1 MSNKKGSIVSLLPL
15 FIFVALFIGTGLF
28 AGDFNVMPITVA
40 AIIASVAGFL
50 LYFKVPFKDKL
61 SAYLKGASQEN
72 IILIVVIFLLSG
84 AFSGIAGAMG
94 AVDST
99 VNMGLTFLPG
109 SLLLSGI
116 FIICCFV
123 SLSMG
128 TSMGTVVAIAPI
140 AIGIADQTEIGLALA
155 LATVIGGAMFGDNL
169 SFISD
174 TTIVATRTQGV
185 KMIDKFKVNFWIVLP
200 GALLTV
206 VILYFLSADVSL
218 SETGNYTFSF
228 IEVLPYLAV
237 LIIALLGVDVMIV
250 LMSGTVLAGVLGLFT
265 GAFDILTLISAAG
278 EGIAGMQEIAIITIL
293 IGGMIGLVSHYGGI
307 TYLLDTIMSKIK
319 TKKGAELGIASLV
332 SVTDVSTAN
341 NTISIMMTG
350 PLAKNIADEYDVDP
364 RKSASILDTFA
375 TGFQGLIPYGG
386 QMLAAS
392 GLAAGISPVE
402 IMPYSIY
409 PILLILSGIAA
420 ILIGFPKKYSKDEM
434 K

>member
-1 MSNKKGSIVSLLPL
+1 MSNKKGSFIALLPL
-15 FIFVALFIGTGLF
+15 IVFVTLFIGTGLL
-28 AGDFNVMPITVA
+28 AGDFNAMPITVA
-40 AIIASVAGFL
+40 AIIASVTGFF
-50 LYFKVPFKDKL
+50 LYFKEPFKDKL
-61 SAYLKGASQEN
+61 AAYLKGASQEN

-84 AFSGIAGAMG
+84 AFSGVANAMG

-99 VNMGLTFLPG
+99 VNFGLTFLPG

-128 TSMGTVVAIAPI
+128 TSMGTVVAIVPI
-140 AIGIADQTEIGLALA
+140 AIGIADQTDISLALA
-155 LATVIGGAMFGDNL
+155 LATVIGGSMFGDNL

-174 TTIVATRTQGV
+174 TTIVATRTQGI

-200 GALLTV
+200 GAILTV
-206 VILYFLSADVSL
+206 IILYLITFNITLSQT
-218 SETGNYTFSF
+218 ENYAYNI

-237 LIIALLGVDVMIV
+237 LIIALLGVDVLIV
-250 LMSGTVLAGVLGLFT
+250 LFSGAVFAGILGLFT
-265 GAFDILTLISAAG
+265 GAFDIFTLFSAAG
-278 EGIAGMQEIAIITIL
+278 EGITSMQEIAIITIL

-350 PLAKNIADEYDVDP
+350 PLAKNIAEEYDVDP

-375 TGFQGLIPYGG
+375 AGFQGMIPYGG

-402 IMPYSIY
+402 IIPYSIY
-409 PILLILSGIAA
+409 PALLILSGIVA
-420 ILIGFPKKYSKDEM
+420 IMIGYPKKYSKENT

>member
-1 MSNKKGSIVSLLPL
+1 MSTHKGSFKSLLPL
-15 FIFVALFIGTGLF
+15 IIFVALFIGTGLL
-28 AGDFNVMPITVA
+28 AGDFNAMPITVA
-40 AIIASVAGFL
+40 AVIASVAGFF
-50 LYFKVPFKDKL
+50 LYFKEPFKDKL
-61 SAYLKGASQEN
+61 SAYLKGAAQEN
-72 IILIVVIFLLSG
+72 IVLIVVIFLLSG

-99 VNMGLTFLPG
+99 VNMGLTFLPS

-140 AIGIADQTEIGLALA
+140 AIGIADQTDIGLALA
-155 LATVIGGAMFGDNL
+155 LATVIGGSMFGDNL

-206 VILYFLSADVSL
+206 VILYLLTADVSL
-218 SETGNYTFSF
+218 KATGNYDYNF

-237 LIIALLGVDVMIV
+237 LIIALLGVDVIIV
-250 LMSGTVLAGVLGLFT
+250 LLSGAVFAGILGLFT
-265 GAFDILTLISAAG
+265 GAFDVFTLISAAG

-293 IGGMIGLVSHYGGI
+293 IAGMIGLVSHYGGI
-307 TYLLDTIMSKIK
+307 TYLLDTIMSRIK

-341 NTISIMMTG
+341 NTISI
-350 PLAKNIADEYDVDP
+350 
-364 RKSASILDTFA
+364 
-375 TGFQGLIPYGG
+375 
-386 QMLAAS
+386 
-392 GLAAGISPVE
+392 
-402 IMPYSIY
+402 
-409 PILLILSGIAA
+409 
-420 ILIGFPKKYSKDEM
+420 
-434 K
+434 

>member
-1 MSNKKGSIVSLLPL
+1 MSKHKGSFISLLPL
-15 FIFVALFIGTGLF
+15 ILFVSLFIGTGLI
-28 AGDFNVMPITVA
+28 AGDFNAMPITVA
-40 AIIASVAGFL
+40 ALIASVFAFF
-50 LYFKVPFKDKL
+50 LYFKEPFKDKL
-61 SAYLKGASQEN
+61 SAYLKGAAQEN
-72 IILIVVIFLLSG
+72 IMLIVVIFLLSG

-99 VNMGLTFLPG
+99 VNMGLTLLPG

-140 AIGIADQTEIGLALA
+140 AIGIADQTDIGLALA
-155 LATVIGGAMFGDNL
+155 LATVIGGSMFGDNL

-200 GALLTV
+200 GALLTII
-206 VILYFLSADVSL
+206 ILYLLSADVSL
-218 SETGNYTFSF
+218 NETGNYDYSF

-237 LIIALLGVDVMIV
+237 LIIALLGVDVIIV
-250 LMSGTVLAGVLGLFT
+250 LLSGAVFAGILGLFT
-265 GAFDILTLISAAG
+265 GAFDVLTLVSAAG

-293 IGGMIGLVSHYGGI
+293 IAGMIGLVSHYGGI
-307 TYLLDTIMSKIK
+307 TYLLETIMSRIK

-332 SVTDVSTAN
+332 SVTDMSTAN
-341 NTISIMMTG
+341 NTISIIMTG
-350 PLAKNIADEYDVDP
+350 PLAKNIAEEYEVDS

-375 TGFQGLIPYGG
+375 AGFQGLIPYGG

-409 PILLILSGIAA
+409 PILLIVSGIVA
-420 ILIGFPKKYSKDEM
+420 ILIGFPRKYSKREVE
-434 K
+434 

>member
-1 MSNKKGSIVSLLPL
+1 MSKHKDSFVSLLPL
-15 FIFVALFIGTGLF
+15 IIFVALFIGTGLI
-28 AGDFNVMPITVA
+28 AGDFNAMPITVA
-40 AIIASVAGFL
+40 AVIASVFAFF
-50 LYFKVPFKDKL
+50 LYFKEPFKDKL
-61 SAYLKGASQEN
+61 SAYLKGAAQEN
-72 IILIVVIFLLSG
+72 IILIIVIFLLSG
-84 AFSGIAGAMG
+84 AFSGVAGAMG

-140 AIGIADQTEIGLALA
+140 AIGIADQTEIGVALA

-200 GALLTV
+200 GALLTA
-206 VILYFLSADVSL
+206 VILYLLTADVSL
-218 SETGNYTFSF
+218 SETGNYDFRF

-237 LIIALLGVDVMIV
+237 LIVALLGVDVIIV
-250 LMSGTVLAGVLGLFT
+250 LLSGAVFAGILGLFT
-265 GAFDILTLISAAG
+265 GAFDIFTLITAAG

-293 IGGMIGLVSHYGGI
+293 IAGMIGLVSHYGGI
-307 TYLLDTIMSKIK
+307 TYLLDTIMSRIK
-319 TKKGAELGIASLV
+319 SKKGAELGIASLV

-341 NTISIMMTG
+341 NTISIIMTG

-375 TGFQGLIPYGG
+375 AGFQGLIPYGG

-409 PILLILSGIAA
+409 PIILIISGIVA
-420 ILIGFPKKYSKDEM
+420 ILIGFPRKYSKENI

>member
-1 MSNKKGSIVSLLPL
+1 MSKHKGSFVSLLPL
-15 FIFVALFIGTGLF
+15 IIFVALFIGTGLI
-28 AGDFNVMPITVA
+28 AGDFNAMPITVA
-40 AIIASVAGFL
+40 AVIASVFAFF
-50 LYFKVPFKDKL
+50 LYFKEPFKDKL
-61 SAYLKGASQEN
+61 SAYLKGAAQEN
-72 IILIVVIFLLSG
+72 IILIIVIFLLSG
-84 AFSGIAGAMG
+84 AFSGVAGAMG

-140 AIGIADQTEIGLALA
+140 AIGIADQTEIGVALA

-206 VILYFLSADVSL
+206 VILYLLTADVSL
-218 SETGNYTFSF
+218 SETGNYNFRF

-237 LIIALLGVDVMIV
+237 LIVALLGVDVIIV
-250 LMSGTVLAGVLGLFT
+250 LLSGAVFAGILGLFT
-265 GAFDILTLISAAG
+265 GAFDIFTLITAAG

-293 IGGMIGLVSHYGGI
+293 IAGMIGLVSHYGGI
-307 TYLLDTIMSKIK
+307 TYLLDTIMSRIK
-319 TKKGAELGIASLV
+319 SKKGAELGIASLV

-341 NTISIMMTG
+341 NTISIIMTG

-375 TGFQGLIPYGG
+375 AGFQGLIPYGG

-409 PILLILSGIAA
+409 PIILIISGIVA
-420 ILIGFPKKYSKDEM
+420 ILIGFPRKYSKENV

>member
-1 MSNKKGSIVSLLPL
+1 MTEHKGSFVSLLPL
-15 FIFVALFIGTGLF
+15 IIFVALFIGTGLI
-28 AGDFNVMPITVA
+28 AGDFNAMPITVA
-40 AIIASVAGFL
+40 AIIASVFAFF
-50 LYFKVPFKDKL
+50 LYFKESFKDKL
-61 SAYLKGASQEN
+61 SAYLKGAAQEN

-99 VNMGLTFLPG
+99 VNLGLTYLPG

-200 GALLTV
+200 GAILTI
-206 VILYFLSADVSL
+206 VILYLMTANVSL
-218 SETGNYTFSF
+218 DQTENYAFSI

-250 LMSGTVLAGVLGLFT
+250 LISGAVFAGILGLFT
-265 GAFDILTLISAAG
+265 GAFDVLTLISAAG
-278 EGIAGMQEIAIITIL
+278 EGIAGMQEISIITIL

-307 TYLLDTIMSKIK
+307 NYLLDTIMSKIK

-341 NTISIMMTG
+341 NTISILMTG
-350 PLAKNIADEYDVDP
+350 PLAKNIADEYEVDP

-375 TGFQGLIPYGG
+375 AGFQGLIPYGG

-392 GLAAGISPVE
+392 ALAAGISPVE

-409 PILLILSGIAA
+409 PILLILSGVVA
-420 ILIGFPKKYSKDEM
+420 ILIGYPKKYSKNEV

>member
-1 MSNKKGSIVSLLPL
+1 MSNKKGGPVSLLPL
-15 FIFVALFIGTGLF
+15 VIFVALFIGTGLL
-28 AGDFNVMPITVA
+28 AGDFNAMPIPLA
-40 AIIASVAGFL
+40 AILASVAGFF
-50 LYFKVPFKDKL
+50 LYFKEPFKDKL
-61 SAYLKGASQEN
+61 AAYFQGAAQEN
-72 IILIVVIFLLSG
+72 VILIVVIFLLSG

-99 VNMGLTFLPG
+99 VNMGLTFLPPG
-109 SLLLSGI
+109 LLLSGI

-123 SLSMG
+123 SLAMG
-128 TSMGTVVAIAPI
+128 TSTGTVVAIAPI

-200 GALLTV
+200 GAILTII
-206 VILYFLSADVSL
+206 ILYLMTADISL
-218 SETGNYTFSF
+218 SQTGNYDFNF
-228 IEVLPYLAV
+228 IEVIPYLSV
-237 LIIALLGVDVMIV
+237 LIIALLGVDVIIV
-250 LMSGTVLAGVLGLFT
+250 LLSGAAISSLLGLLT
-265 GAFDILTLISAAG
+265 GAFDIFTLFSAAG
-278 EGIAGMQEIAIITIL
+278 EGIAGMQEISIITIL
-293 IGGMIGLVSHYGGI
+293 IAGMIGLVSHYGGI
-307 TYLLDTIMSKIK
+307 TYLLETIMSKIQS
-319 TKKGAELGIASLV
+319 KKGAELGIASLV

-350 PLAKNIADEYDVDP
+350 PLAKNIAEEYEVDS

-375 TGFQGLIPYGG
+375 AGFQGLIPYGG

-392 GLAAGISPVE
+392 GLAVGFSPVE

-409 PILLILSGIAA
+409 PMLLIISGIIA
-420 ILIGFPKKYSKDEM
+420 ILIGFPRKYSKD
-434 K
+434 KVN

>member
-1 MSNKKGSIVSLLPL
+1 MSNRKGSILSLLPL
-15 FIFVALFIGTGLF
+15 IIFVSLFIGTGIL
-28 AGDFNVMPITVA
+28 AGDFNAMPISVA
-40 AIIASVAGFL
+40 AIIASVSGFF
-50 LYFKVPFKDKL
+50 LYYKEPFKDKL
-61 SAYLKGASQEN
+61 NAFLKGAAQDN
-72 IILIVVIFLLSG
+72 IMLIIVIFLLSG

-99 VNMGLTFLPG
+99 VNLGLTFLPG
-109 SLLLSGI
+109 SILLSGI

-128 TSMGTVVAIAPI
+128 TSTGTVVAIAPI
-140 AIGIADQTEIGLALA
+140 AIGIAEQTEIGLALA

-200 GALLTV
+200 GAILTV
-206 VILYFLSADVSL
+206 IILYLMTADVAL
-218 SETGNYTFSF
+218 DQTKNYDYNL

-250 LMSGTVLAGVLGLFT
+250 LITGAVFAGILGLFT
-265 GAFDILTLISAAG
+265 GAFDVFTLISAAG
-278 EGIAGMQEIAIITIL
+278 EGIAGMQEIAIVTIL
-293 IGGMIGLVSHYGGI
+293 IAGMIGLVSHYGGI
-307 TYLLDTIMSKIK
+307 TYLLDTIMSRIK
-319 TKKGAELGIASLV
+319 SKKGAELGIASLV
-332 SVTDVSTAN
+332 SVTDMSTAN
-341 NTISIMMTG
+341 NTISIIMTG

-375 TGFQGLIPYGG
+375 AGFQGIIPYGG

-409 PILLILSGIAA
+409 PA
-420 ILIGFPKKYSKDEM
+420 ILIISGIIAILIAFPKKYSKDRA
-434 K
+434 

>member
-1 MSNKKGSIVSLLPL
+1 MSKHKGSFVSLLPL
-15 FIFVALFIGTGLF
+15 IIFVALFIGTGLI
-28 AGDFNVMPITVA
+28 AGDFNAMPITVA
-40 AIIASVAGFL
+40 AVIASVFAFF
-50 LYFKVPFKDKL
+50 LYFKEPFKDKL
-61 SAYLKGASQEN
+61 SAYLKGAAQEN
-72 IILIVVIFLLSG
+72 IILIIVIFLLSG
-84 AFSGIAGAMG
+84 AFSGVAGAMG

-140 AIGIADQTEIGLALA
+140 AIGIADQTEIGVALA

-174 TTIVATRTQGV
+174 TTIVATKTQGV

-200 GALLTV
+200 GAILTI
-206 VILYFLSADVSL
+206 VILYLMTANVSL
-218 SETGNYTFSF
+218 DQTENYAFSI

-250 LMSGTVLAGVLGLFT
+250 LISGAVFAGILGLFT
-265 GAFDILTLISAAG
+265 GAFDVLTLISAAG
-278 EGIAGMQEIAIITIL
+278 EGIAGMQEISIITIL

-307 TYLLDTIMSKIK
+307 NYLLDTIMSKIK

-341 NTISIMMTG
+341 NTISILMTG
-350 PLAKNIADEYDVDP
+350 PLAKNIADEYEVDP

-375 TGFQGLIPYGG
+375 AGFQGLIPYGG

-392 GLAAGISPVE
+392 ALAAGISPVE

-409 PILLILSGIAA
+409 PILLILSGVVA
-420 ILIGFPKKYSKDEM
+420 ILIGYPKKYSKNEV

>member
-1 MSNKKGSIVSLLPL
+1 MTEHKGSFVSLLPL
-15 FIFVALFIGTGLF
+15 IIFVALFIGTGLI
-28 AGDFNVMPITVA
+28 AGDFNAMPITVA
-40 AIIASVAGFL
+40 AIIASVFAFF
-50 LYFKVPFKDKL
+50 LYFKEPFKDKL
-61 SAYLKGASQEN
+61 SAYLKGAAQEN

-99 VNMGLTFLPG
+99 VNIGLTYLPG

-200 GALLTV
+200 GAILTI
-206 VILYFLSADVSL
+206 VILYLLTANVSL
-218 SETGNYTFSF
+218 DQTENYAFSI

-237 LIIALLGVDVMIV
+237 LVIALLGVDVIIV
-250 LMSGTVLAGVLGLFT
+250 LLSGAVFAGILGLFT
-265 GAFDILTLISAAG
+265 GAFDVLTLITAAG

-293 IGGMIGLVSHYGGI
+293 IAGMIGPVSHYGGI

-341 NTISIMMTG
+341 NTISILMTG
-350 PLAKNIADEYDVDP
+350 PLAKNIADEYEVDP

-375 TGFQGLIPYGG
+375 AGFQGLIPYGG

-392 GLAAGISPVE
+392 ALAAGISPVE

-409 PILLILSGIAA
+409 PILLILSGVVA
-420 ILIGFPKKYSKDEM
+420 ILIGYPKKYSKNEV

>member
-1 MSNKKGSIVSLLPL
+1 MTEHKGSFVSLLPL
-15 FIFVALFIGTGLF
+15 IIFVALFIGTGLI
-28 AGDFNVMPITVA
+28 AGDFNAMPITVA
-40 AIIASVAGFL
+40 AIIASVFAFF
-50 LYFKVPFKDKL
+50 LYFKESFKDKL
-61 SAYLKGASQEN
+61 SAYLKGAAQEN

-99 VNMGLTFLPG
+99 VNLGLTYLPG

-200 GALLTV
+200 GAILTI
-206 VILYFLSADVSL
+206 VILYLLTANVSL
-218 SETGNYTFSF
+218 DQTENYAFSI

-237 LIIALLGVDVMIV
+237 LVIALLGVDVIIV
-250 LMSGTVLAGVLGLFT
+250 LLSGAVFAGILGLFT
-265 GAFDILTLISAAG
+265 GAFDVLTLITAAG

-293 IGGMIGLVSHYGGI
+293 IAGMIGLVSHYGGI

-341 NTISIMMTG
+341 NTISILMTG
-350 PLAKNIADEYDVDP
+350 PLAKNIADEYEVDP

-375 TGFQGLIPYGG
+375 AGFQGLIPYGG

-392 GLAAGISPVE
+392 ALAAGISPVE

-409 PILLILSGIAA
+409 PILLILSGVVA
-420 ILIGFPKKYSKDEM
+420 ILIGYPKKYSKNEV

>member
-1 MSNKKGSIVSLLPL
+1 MSKHKGSFVSLLPL
-15 FIFVALFIGTGLF
+15 IIFVALFIGTGLI
-28 AGDFNVMPITVA
+28 AGDFNAMPITVA
-40 AIIASVAGFL
+40 AVIASVLAFF
-50 LYFKVPFKDKL
+50 LYFKEPFKDKL
-61 SAYLKGASQEN
+61 SAYLKGAAQEN
-72 IILIVVIFLLSG
+72 IILIIVIFLLSG
-84 AFSGIAGAMG
+84 AFSGVAGAMG

-140 AIGIADQTEIGLALA
+140 AIGIADQTEIGVALA

-206 VILYFLSADVSL
+206 VILYLLTADVSL
-218 SETGNYTFSF
+218 SETGNYDFSF

-237 LIIALLGVDVMIV
+237 LIVALLGVDVIIV
-250 LMSGTVLAGVLGLFT
+250 LLSGAVFAGILGLFT
-265 GAFDILTLISAAG
+265 GAFDIFTLITAAG

-293 IGGMIGLVSHYGGI
+293 IAGMIGLVSHYGGI
-307 TYLLDTIMSKIK
+307 TYLLDTIMSRIK
-319 TKKGAELGIASLV
+319 SKKGAELGIASLV
-332 SVTDVSTAN
+332 SVTDISTAN
-341 NTISIMMTG
+341 NTISIIMTG

-375 TGFQGLIPYGG
+375 AGFQGLIPYGG

-409 PILLILSGIAA
+409 PIILIISGIVA
-420 ILIGFPKKYSKDEM
+420 ILIGFPRKYSKENV

>member
-1 MSNKKGSIVSLLPL
+1 MSNKKGGPVSLLPL
-15 FIFVALFIGTGLF
+15 VIFVALFIGTGLL
-28 AGDFNVMPITVA
+28 AGDFNAMPIPLA
-40 AIIASVAGFL
+40 AILASVAGFF
-50 LYFKVPFKDKL
+50 LYFKEPFKDKL
-61 SAYLKGASQEN
+61 AAYFQGAAQEN
-72 IILIVVIFLLSG
+72 VILIVVIFLLSG

-99 VNMGLTFLPG
+99 VNMGLTFLPP

-123 SLSMG
+123 SLAMG
-128 TSMGTVVAIAPI
+128 TSTGTVVAIAPI

-200 GALLTV
+200 GAILT
-206 VILYFLSADVSL
+206 IITLYLMTADISL
-218 SETGNYTFSF
+218 SQTGNYDFNF
-228 IEVLPYLAV
+228 IEVIPYLSV
-237 LIIALLGVDVMIV
+237 LIIALLGVDVIIV
-250 LMSGTVLAGVLGLFT
+250 LLSGAAISSLLGLLT
-265 GAFDILTLISAAG
+265 GAFDIFTLFSAAG
-278 EGIAGMQEIAIITIL
+278 EGIAGMQEISIITIL
-293 IGGMIGLVSHYGGI
+293 IAGMIGLVSHYGGI
-307 TYLLDTIMSKIK
+307 TYLLNTIMGRIK

-350 PLAKNIADEYDVDP
+350 PLAKNIAEEYEVDP

-375 TGFQGLIPYGG
+375 AGFQGLIPYGG

-409 PILLILSGIAA
+409 PMLLIISGIIA
-420 ILIGFPKKYSKDEM
+420 ILIGFPRKYSKV
-434 K
+434 KVN